1 MTRTRHS
8 APSEAPPRGPERLRC
23 PDSYRSMRLEAID
36 VPRWRSSRWCGV
48 LGRKGVTGVVN
59 AGRPSLSS
67 PSCCQLS
74 DPGRVGDL
82 TRPSLDYEVELGG
95 GDTERASLVA
105 SEVPALA
112 CRLAGLEPKC
122 AINPKPADTGDVW
135 TSIAIDRGQPTS
147 VPVRAARPWRL
158 RDAPVEACFDAAPV
172 EERRS
177 ADVVEIRCFH
187 DRSDATDH
195 RMSTAIEK

>member
-1 MTRTRHS
+1 M
-8 APSEAPPRGPERLRC
+8 
-23 PDSYRSMRLEAID
+23 
-36 VPRWRSSRWCGV
+36 PRWRSSRWCAV
-48 LGRKGVTGVVN
+48 VGRKGFIGVVN

-82 TRPSLDYEVELGG
+82 TRPSLDDEVELGG

-105 SEVPALA
+105 SEVPPLA
-112 CRLAGLEPKC
+112 CRLAGLELKC
-122 AINPKPADTGDVW
+122 AINPKPADAGDVW
-135 TSIAIDRGQPTS
+135 ASIAIDRGQPTS
-147 VPVRAARPWRL
+147 VPVRTARPWRL
-158 RDAPVEACFDAAPV
+158 RDPLVEACFDAAPV

-177 ADVVEIRCFH
+177 VDVVEIRCFY

-195 RMSTAIEK
+195 RMSTASEK